1 MKRMTMLS
9 LLCTLVLC
17 SCGISADDTT
27 PSVNITDVNAGDTFI
42 SFGLDSRNSE
52 LLAYLITETGTRE
65 PSAEEIFSEGETC
78 GPGYYG
84 CACSLKPETE
94 YTVYAAS
101 RSGETYSFTTSAGIR
116 TAKAR
121 HINIDI
127 SYVGYAA
134 IALKNITPDDPDKK
148 YVVRS
153 FKKDITS
160 VLEEYGLGSPEE
172 IPQHCFDNGLVTETD
187 INQGKAIDNDIYDYN
202 LYFPMNPESDL
213 TIVCWYVNDDFS
225 PASAA
230 EVTSLRTTPVPDRST
245 MEIWATKFEVS
256 KEYIRLLLH
265 SNENYSDENTLLFP
279 LYFETWSY
287 IHFCKASMFE
297 EGTSGTE
304 IAQAVLDHYADRGI
318 ILGSHCWVTGMG
330 NEVYLPLNDQ
340 ETRSLF
346 IPEFTMGEDYLLV
359 FFGTCAGKITTEPF
373 IKRFTLE

>member
-1 MKRMTMLS
+1 MTMLS

-52 LLAYLITETGTRE
+52 LLAYLITETGTQE

-94 YTVYAAS
+94 YTIYAAS
-101 RSGETYSFTTSAGIR
+101 RSGKTYSFTASASAM
-116 TAKAR
+116 TVKAR

-134 IALKNITPDDPDKK
+134 IALRNVTPDDPDKK
-148 YVVRS
+148 YVLKS
-153 FKKDITS
+153 FKKDINA
-160 VLEEYGLGSPEE
+160 VLEEYGLESPEE
-172 IPQHCFDNGLVTETD
+172 IPQYLYDNGLIEETD
-187 INQGKAIDNDIYDYN
+187 ITRGKIIDKDIYDYN

-213 TIVCWYVNDDFS
+213 TVVCWYVNDDFS
-225 PASAA
+225 PASEA

-245 MEIWATKFEVS
+245 MEVWTTKFEVS
-256 KEYIRLLLH
+256 KEYIRLLLY
-265 SNENYSDENTLLFP
+265 SNDNYYNGDTPLFP
-279 LYFETWSY
+279 LYFETWSN

-297 EGTSGTE
+297 EGMSDTE
-304 IAQAVLDHYADRGI
+304 IAQTVLDYYADRGTV
-318 ILGSHCWVTGMG
+318 LGTPCWVTGMG
-330 NEVYLPLNDQ
+330 NEIYLPFDAQ
-340 ETRSLF
+340 DTRSLF